1 MTGFSVKELIV
12 STADGLNFTL
22 VESFTFTR
30 PNGEVVTVSAGA
42 TSDGASVPRAMWL
55 TLPPFGTYW
64 MAAFLHDDLYR
75 RSDFDKEK
83 CDTIFE
89 EAMDYLKVGVINET
103 RLYEGVEHL
112 GAISYLEDRKGD
124 LTMWAKIKAFFG
136 GFFGNVAAD
145 PVSTI
150 KGVVQLA
157 SAAAVGYGMST
168 GAVPIAVGAPM
179 AASLAASGV
188 HSLGTNTTT
197 GVEAPAAVKT
207 EAAIQTVTAFAPT
220 ALSVVDQVAAIKS
233 AADDGQKK
241 IDTYTAILSAL
252 ASVLPP
258 PTPPVPV
265 QTAGDAVLGSVI

>member
-1 MTGFSVKELIV
+1 MTGFRVKELIV

-30 PNGEVVTVSAGA
+30 PNGEVVTVSKGA

-83 CDTIFE
+83 CDTIFK
-89 EAMDYLKVGVINET
+89 EAMDYLKVGVIDET
-103 RLYEGVEHL
+103 RLYEGVSHL

-145 PVSTI
+145 PMSTA
-150 KGVVQLA
+150 KGLVTIA
-157 SAAAVGYGMST
+157 GAAGVGYLAAT
-168 GAVPIAVGAPM
+168 GAIPIPTAVAVAGPM
-179 AASLAASGV
+179 VVSGV
-188 HSLGTNTTT
+188 HALGTNTVT

-207 EAAIQTVTAFAPT
+207 EAAIQTVQAFAPT

-233 AADDGQKK
+233 AADEGQKK

-258 PTPPVPV
+258 SPPVPV
-265 QTAGDAVLGSVI
+265 QTTCGAVLGSVV